1 MKSFLKK
8 FLYAAN
14 GIRFSFRD
22 QINFRIHMIVA
33 LMVIAGGIFLE
44 ISRNEWLILFIWI
57 ILVLSAE
64 MINTAIELITD
75 KVYPEW
81 NETAGKIKDIA
92 AGAVFL
98 AVIGAVLSGLFIF
111 LPKLLPRLEDL
122 KNDFHCN
129 DVNCLNM
136 WLVFIFRV

>member
-1 MKSFLKK
+1 
-8 FLYAAN
+8 
-14 GIRFSFRD
+14 
-22 QINFRIHMIVA
+22 MIVA

-111 LPKLLPRLEDL
+111 LPKLLHY
-122 KNDFHCN
+122 FHGG
-129 DVNCLNM
+129 
-136 WLVFIFRV
+136 